1 MIIFASSTDSLE
13 YYPDNANDDFRL
25 RLSEPLQ
32 LQGEWVVSLVEI
44 YLPRLEHRLQVNL
57 IDVCSPLCRDV
68 TMGEGKE
75 PVLRRVDAWQE
86 DDAMLRFE
94 RALYVPV
101 AHRTVSDIH
110 IYLRDVN
117 GGRVAFLKTPT
128 YCTLDL
134 TRIG

>member
-1 MIIFASSTDSLE
+1 MIIFTSSRDSLE
-13 YYPDNANDDFRL
+13 YFPDNTNDDFRL
-25 RLSEPLQ
+25 HLSEPLQ
-32 LQGEWVVSLVEI
+32 LEGEWVVSLVEI
-44 YLPRLEHRLQVNL
+44 YLPRLESRLPVNL

-68 TMGEGKE
+68 TTGESKE

-86 DDAMLRFE
+86 DDAMVRFE

-101 AHRTVSDIH
+101 AHRTVSDIR
-110 IYLRDVN
+110 IYLRDVDGKRAPFVN
-117 GGRVAFLKTPT
+117 TPT